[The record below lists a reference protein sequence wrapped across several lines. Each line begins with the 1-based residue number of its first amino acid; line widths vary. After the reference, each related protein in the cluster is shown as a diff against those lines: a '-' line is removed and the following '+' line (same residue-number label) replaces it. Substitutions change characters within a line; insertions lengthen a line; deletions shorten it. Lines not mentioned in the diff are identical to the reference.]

1 MPVHQIIS
9 FLRAPWMDLTQNIF
23 IKINDVLD
31 LLHGLFDWRDP
42 LQTAALTGAWVLLAL
57 LCLWLPFHEVL
68 HVLLWFLFL
77 FFTPVWEWGGR
88 CLLLPIKLPLR
99 IRALEDARNAAVP
112 VYHRHYPGTER
123 GSSRGAAAAASSYAS
138 SPSNTSLASRLWDE
152 ATTTTEAAVYDPNAQ
167 KLIGGLLQRR
177 LLIPPEKIKDMR
189 LDHATNAT
197 RRGSFRK

>member
-42 LQTAALTGAWVLLAL
+42 LQTAALTGAWACLAL

-123 GSSRGAAAAASSYAS
+123 DSSRAAAAASLYAS

>member
-123 GSSRGAAAAASSYAS
+123 GSSRAAAAASSYAS